1 MTATSVS
8 SVIPVTNMAAAVERW
23 EQLLGLPP
31 TFVDGDR
38 WAQFDVGATRVSLAG
53 TDQTATIPGV
63 MVKTEHLETVR
74 ELLKESGLIVSELV
88 DGSHET
94 RFNVDGLDVPV
105 TIYSSH
111 QST

>member
-8 SVIPVTNMAAAVERW
+8 SVIPVTDMTAAVERW

-38 WAQFDVGATRVSLAG
+38 WAQFDVGGTRVSLAG
-53 TDQTATIPGV
+53 TDRTTEIAGL

-88 DGSHET
+88 DGSHER
-94 RFNVDGLDVPV
+94 RFTVDGLEVPV

>member
-8 SVIPVTNMAAAVERW
+8 SVIPVTNMTAAVERW

-38 WAQFDVGATRVSLAG
+38 WAQFDVGGTRVSLAG
-53 TDQTATIPGV
+53 TDRTAETPGL
-63 MVKTEHLETVR
+63 MIKTEHLETLR

-88 DGSHET
+88 DGIHET

-105 TIYSSH
+105 TIYSSR

>member
-38 WAQFDVGATRVSLAG
+38 WAQFDVGGTRVSLAG
-53 TDQTATIPGV
+53 TDRTTEIAGL

-88 DGSHET
+88 DGSHER
-94 RFNVDGLDVPV
+94 RFTVDGLEVPV